1 MKNNKKQSIF
11 QLLIFVGLLLVINVL
26 ANQFYTKID
35 LTEDKRFTLT
45 QPTKDLLRS
54 VDEVVYVKVL
64 LDGDFPAGFKRL
76 QRATIEML
84 DDFRSETG
92 NLQYLVEN
100 PIAGSIEENNAVK
113 EELRKDGI
121 TPTMV
126 RFKDGN
132 ETTQQS
138 IYPWAVIYYRGR
150 EMAINLLEKQ
160 RGMSALEAEVT
171 LNNSIS
177 LLEYKLANAISKLG
191 TQQKRSIAFT
201 EGHGELSA
209 KQTISL
215 EQDLIPFYKTGRI
228 NLDSFVRIAPTVE
241 VLIVAKPRTAF
252 SEKDKF
258 KIDQYIMNGGKVLWM
273 IDRLSAQLDS
283 MQRGPFFMPFDYPI
297 NLEDQLF
304 RYGVKIEPNLVL
316 DLECSKI
323 PQVVGQQGGRP
334 QIDLFKWY
342 YHPTVAPTSD
352 HPIVK
357 SLDRVNL
364 FFPSSIDTTVR
375 TKTNIAK
382 TVLLQS
388 SRYTRTQF
396 APVRL
401 NFEILR
407 YEPQPDKFNKPSEP
421 MAVLLEGVFP
431 SLYENRVPSET
442 LAMMKELK
450 QEYLARSKETR
461 MIVVSD
467 GDVGKNLQISNSDE
481 FHPLG
486 YNQYE
491 KKIYDNKQFL
501 LNAIEYL
508 LDGKGVIEARGK
520 DVKLRLLDAV
530 QAKAE
535 KTKWRTINI
544 FLPLVMLLLFGLVF
558 NFFRRR
564 KFAG

>member
-1 MKNNKKQSIF
+1 MKNNKKQSII
-11 QLLIFVGLLLVINVL
+11 QLLLFVGILLFVNIL

-45 QPTKDLLRS
+45 KPTQGLLKS
-54 VDEVVYVKVL
+54 VDEVVYVRVL

-76 QRATIEML
+76 QKATIEML
-84 DDFRSETG
+84 DDFRSESS
-92 NLQYLVEN
+92 NIQYVVEN
-100 PIAGSIEENNAVK
+100 PIAGSVEENNAVK
-113 EELRKDGI
+113 EELRKDRI

-126 RFKDGN
+126 RFKDAN
-132 ETTQQS
+132 ERTEQE
-138 IYPWAVIYYRGR
+138 IYPWAIFYYRGR
-150 EMAINLLEKQ
+150 EMAVNLLEKQ
-160 RGMSALEAEVT
+160 RGMSALEAEIT

-177 LLEYKLANAISKLG
+177 LLEYKFSNAISKLG
-191 TQQKRSIAFT
+191 TQQKRSIAFV
-201 EGHGELSA
+201 EGHGELTA
-209 KQTISL
+209 KQTVSL

-241 VLIVAKPRTAF
+241 VLIIAKPRTAF

-258 KIDQYIMNGGKVLWM
+258 KIDQYVMNGGKVLWM

-283 MQRGPFFMPFDYPI
+283 MQHGPFYLPFDYPI

-323 PQVVGQQGGRP
+323 PQIIGEQGGRP
-334 QIDLFKWY
+334 QIDLFGWY
-342 YHPTVAPTSD
+342 YHPTVAPVSD

-375 TKTNIAK
+375 TKTNITK

-407 YEPQPDKFNKPSEP
+407 YEPNPDKFNKPSEP
-421 MAVLLEGVFP
+421 TAVLLEGTFP

-442 LAMMKELK
+442 LEMMKQLK
-450 QEYLARSKETR
+450 QEYLTRSKTTR

-467 GDVGKNLQISNSDE
+467 GDVGKNLQVTNSDE

-491 KKIYDNKQFL
+491 KKIYANKQFL

-508 LDGKGVIEARGK
+508 MDGKGVIEARGK

-535 KTKWRTINI
+535 KTKWRVINI
-544 FLPLVMLLLFGLVF
+544 FLPLVMLLLFGLIF
-558 NFFRRR
+558 NFIRR
-564 KFAG
+564 KKFAK